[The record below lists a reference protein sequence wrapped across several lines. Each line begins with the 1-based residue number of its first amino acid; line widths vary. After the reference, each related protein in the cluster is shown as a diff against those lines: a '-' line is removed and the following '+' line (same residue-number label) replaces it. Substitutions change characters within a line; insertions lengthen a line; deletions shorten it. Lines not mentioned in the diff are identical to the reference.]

1 MDKYEERL
9 DEITLEIDNIKRA
22 LKTAER
28 KKANLKYKITYDEG
42 AEQTYELY
50 RSFVDAGFDEDK
62 AFRLLITCLEKG
74 LPNATR

>member
-28 KKANLKYKITYDEG
+28 KKANLKYKLGYDEG
-42 AEQTYELY
+42 AEQTYLLY
-50 RSFVDAGFDEDK
+50 GAFKEAGFTEEQSFELVK
-62 AFRLLITCLEKG
+62 TALLIG
-74 LPNATR
+74 VRNV